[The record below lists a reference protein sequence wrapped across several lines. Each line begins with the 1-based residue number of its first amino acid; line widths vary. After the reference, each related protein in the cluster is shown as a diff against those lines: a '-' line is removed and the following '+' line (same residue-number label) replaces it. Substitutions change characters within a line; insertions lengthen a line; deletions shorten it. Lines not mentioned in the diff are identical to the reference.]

1 MTVYMSGIR
10 PERIGKEYDNEERDV

>member
-10 PERIGKEYDNEERDV
+10 PERKGKEYDNEERVV